1 MNENENNFESLRR
14 LLALKRHETPPPGYF
29 ANFSAA
35 VTARIRAGD
44 ARRTASVPDRLA
56 DELPW
61 LFRLMSA
68 FEAKPAFAGAF
79 ASALCLLLLI
89 GIVYAERPVGCRAA
103 TNPASHAGHQSTG
116 RGHTRQLEFAAGGAN
131 GFSFQHKPGFQFP
144 AGGRMVRFTRANGAA
159 GQFHAAGKLIP
170 FALKTRCA
178 LETPPRFSF
187 NQPKCQ
193 PKSSRSPTKKA
204 AWARP
209 PPPSTLPPASPPS
222 ASGCCS
228 STSTRRPMP
237 PAASAWKKSR
247 VRARIEFCLAKAAC

>member
-89 GIVYAERPVGCRAA
+89 GIVYAERPSDIEPQPILQATLDTSPLAVATPVNLSSQPA
-103 TNPASHAGHQSTG
+103 EQTVFLSSTNPVFNSQ
-116 RGHTRQLEFAAGGAN
+116 
-131 GFSFQHKPGFQFP
+131 P
-144 AGGRMVRFTRANGAA
+144 AGAW
-159 GQFHAAGKLIP
+159 
-170 FALKTRCA
+170 FASQGPTV
-178 LETPPRFSF
+178 
-187 NQPKCQ
+187 QPVNFM
-193 PKSSRSPTKKA
+193 
-204 AWARP
+204 
-209 PPPSTLPPASPPS
+209 LP
-222 ASGCCS
+222 GN
-228 STSTRRPMP
+228 
-237 PAASAWKKSR
+237 
-247 VRARIEFCLAKAAC
+247 

>member
-79 ASALCLLLLI
+79 ASALCLLLLV
-89 GIVYAERPVGCRAA
+89 GIVYAERPSDVEPQPILQATLDTSPLA
-103 TNPASHAGHQSTG
+103 VATPVNLSSQPAEQTVFLSSTNPVFNSQ
-116 RGHTRQLEFAAGGAN
+116 
-131 GFSFQHKPGFQFP
+131 P
-144 AGGRMVRFTRANGAA
+144 AGAW
-159 GQFHAAGKLIP
+159 
-170 FALKTRCA
+170 FASQGPTV
-178 LETPPRFSF
+178 
-187 NQPKCQ
+187 QPVNFM
-193 PKSSRSPTKKA
+193 
-204 AWARP
+204 
-209 PPPSTLPPASPPS
+209 LP
-222 ASGCCS
+222 GN
-228 STSTRRPMP
+228 
-237 PAASAWKKSR
+237 
-247 VRARIEFCLAKAAC
+247 